1 MLSFHVVMGML
12 RIPVAVD
19 VHLLTAFF
27 VAVEVLAVSF
37 RILDLTYLPEAVVAV
52 SNSVSVRIRGAGDVA
67 GIVVGVVF
75 HASFRRMDLQD
86 PSPAVQNEIRPV
98 PIPVRRPGHVPP
110 GVMLQSLGCPAL
122 LGIAASPVYGQQVSG
137 QAVFVFGVDGLCIQ
151 L

>member
-1 MLSFHVVMGML
+1 MGML

-27 VAVEVLAVSF
+27 VAVEILAVSF
-37 RILDLTYLPEAVVAV
+37 RIPDLPYLPEAVVAV
-52 SNSVSVRIRGAGDVA
+52 SNGVSVRVCGAGDVA

-98 PIPVRRPGHVPP
+98 PIPVCCPGHVPP
-110 GVMLQSLGCPAL
+110 GVMLQSLGRPAL
-122 LGIAASPVYGQQVSG
+122 LSIAASPVYGQQVPG
-137 QAVFVFGVDGLCIQ
+137 QAVFVFGVDELCVQ